1 MLKPLLTASALLLP
15 SLAFAH
21 DTGEPHTDN
30 KVVDE
35 SQSELAEKLRN
46 TPEDELSAL
55 DKRLVDEV
63 KSYDN
68 PFVITPFKPTY
79 ILPVNYTT
87 HGYPDI
93 YGDTDLQ
100 DIEVKF
106 QISLKMPLW
115 VSTGE
120 VPWGVSFAY
129 SQLSL
134 WQAYNGDESS
144 PFRETNYEPEL
155 FVTWYTDYNFVSDWH
170 LRLID
175 FSFVHQSNGRS
186 EPISRSWNRLEG
198 RFAFEKGNWALGV
211 KTWYRF
217 EEDLKDDNNP
227 DLTDYLGHAEIGVA
241 YKWGGHTFAAMSRNN
256 IESGFS
262 KGAVEAT
269 WSFPI
274 GQRIKGYVQ
283 VFSGYGNSLAEYN
296 HYTNTYGIGIA
307 INDVL

>member
-1 MLKPLLTASALLLP
+1 MVC
-15 SLAFAH
+15 AH
-21 DTGEPHTDN
+21 DTGEPHTADSA
-30 KVVDE
+30 VE
-35 SQSELAEKLRN
+35 ASSSELADKLRN
-46 TPEDELSAL
+46 TPEEDLSAL
-55 DKRLVDEV
+55 DKRLIDEV
-63 KSYDN
+63 NSYAN

-79 ILPVNYTT
+79 ILPVNYTS

-106 QISLKMPLW
+106 QISLKMPIW
-115 VSTGE
+115 VSKGD
-120 VPWGVSFAY
+120 VPWAVSFAY
-129 SQLSL
+129 SQVSL

-155 FVTWYTDYNFVSDWH
+155 FATWYTDYNFISDWH

-175 FSFVHQSNGRS
+175 LSFVHQSNGRG
-186 EPISRSWNRLEG
+186 EPLSRSWNRIEG
-198 RFAFEKGNWALGV
+198 RFAFEKGNWALGLSS
-211 KTWYRF
+211 WYRIKEDF
-217 EEDLKDDNNP
+217 EDDNNP
-227 DLTDYLGHAEIGVA
+227 DLTDYMGHTELGVA
-241 YKWGGHTFAAMSRNN
+241 YKWGQHTFTAMSRNN

-262 KGAVEAT
+262 EGAVQGT
-269 WSFPI
+269 WSFPM

-296 HYTNTYGIGIA
+296 HYTNTVGIGIA